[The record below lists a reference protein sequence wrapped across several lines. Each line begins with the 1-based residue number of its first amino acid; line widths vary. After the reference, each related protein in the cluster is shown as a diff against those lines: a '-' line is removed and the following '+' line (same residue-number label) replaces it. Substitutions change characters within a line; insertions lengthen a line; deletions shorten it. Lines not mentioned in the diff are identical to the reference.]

1 MVSKVLGD
9 TLNRK
14 VFSNLFLVIG
24 SAVSEISQFVHFYV
38 KARESQYLGNGSSN
52 HQKSIPKKLYTKY
65 PYRPRI
71 LPFWIQ
77 SLLIPTYWTTLKDR
91 VAFAELSH
99 VKNCSVIKDILCSL
113 RKQVTKLTQYIFW

>member
-1 MVSKVLGD
+1 MGGLKNTLEWPMVVSGDFPQVLGD

-38 KARESQYLGNGSSN
+38 KARESQYLGNSSSN

-65 PYRPRI
+65 PYNPRKNPDLAVLDSVSAHTNLLDYFKRPGSFR
-71 LPFWIQ
+71 
-77 SLLIPTYWTTLKDR
+77 
-91 VAFAELSH
+91 
-99 VKNCSVIKDILCSL
+99 
-113 RKQVTKLTQYIFW
+113 

>member
-1 MVSKVLGD
+1 MVSGDFPHVLGD

-24 SAVSEISQFVHFYV
+24 SAVSEISQT
-38 KARESQYLGNGSSN
+38 
-52 HQKSIPKKLYTKY
+52 TKY
-65 PYRPRI
+65 PYKPRI
-71 LPFWIQ
+71 LPCWIQ
-77 SLLIPTYWTTLKDR
+77 SLLKPTYWTTLKDQ

-99 VKNCSVIKDILCSL
+99 VKNCGVIKDILCSL